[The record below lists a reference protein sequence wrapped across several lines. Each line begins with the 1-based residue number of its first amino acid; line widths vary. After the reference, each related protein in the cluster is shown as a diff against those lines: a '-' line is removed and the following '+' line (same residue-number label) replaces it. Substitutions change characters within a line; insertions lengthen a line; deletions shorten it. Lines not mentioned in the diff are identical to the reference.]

1 MAPKKSVNLV
11 EPKDLSSD
19 PSQGTVSSSKLKLSD
34 EEKRHAVVGIALNS
48 VLIPQLK
55 SYVEKQMKFFYHELA
70 DKYKINTQNSTLT
83 RKEINKLKLGINIH
97 ERNTDTVRNVQDC
110 NALAKLYLQ
119 EFMSKTFKSIT
130 EDSTDSSAILT
141 LLIRCCSFDK
151 KIR

>member
-11 EPKDLSSD
+11 DPKDLSSD
-19 PSQGTVSSSKLKLSD
+19 PSQGTISSSRIKLSD

-55 SYVEKQMKFFYHELA
+55 SYVEKQMRSYYHKLA
-70 DKYKINTQNSTLT
+70 EEYKINTANSTLN
-83 RKEINKLKLGINIH
+83 RKEINNLKLGINIH
-97 ERNTDTVRNVQDC
+97 ERNTDTIRNVPDF

-119 EFMSKTFKSIT
+119 DFMSKTFKSIT
-130 EDSTDSSAILT
+130 DNATDASAILT
-141 LLIRCCSFDK
+141 ILIRCCTFEK